1 MNNFDEENDALD
13 IYCKLYNLKK
23 DFFNDILK
31 TESPDI
37 QTKNNDIG
45 IEVTRVLKT
54 KHGELEFFSRLIQGK
69 TREQITLLA
78 NENKQLQKFIRNKN
92 ILFHGKSSGIF
103 YGIGDNI
110 KPILDSIEDKLNKL
124 QEYKKFDKNVL
135 FLIIKFQILDKTTI
149 ERFIIQEI
157 IKLEKNFECKYDEYI
172 IFDYLKNILFIIDSN
187 KQVKEVYIN
196 LN

>member
-92 ILFHGKSSGIF
+92 
-103 YGIGDNI
+103 
-110 KPILDSIEDKLNKL
+110 
-124 QEYKKFDKNVL
+124 
-135 FLIIKFQILDKTTI
+135 
-149 ERFIIQEI
+149 
-157 IKLEKNFECKYDEYI
+157 
-172 IFDYLKNILFIIDSN
+172 
-187 KQVKEVYIN
+187 
-196 LN
+196 